1 MIASKYAA
9 EGHKVLVVSD
19 RVHFLK
25 VCHRLVG
32 DNSVCITGD
41 MDFEERE
48 KTIQQIGEKNILFGT
63 QAIFSEGI
71 SIDQLSCL
79 VLATPVNND
88 PLLTQ
93 LIGRVITV
101 SYTHLRAHET

>member
-1 MIASKYAA
+1 M
-9 EGHKVLVVSD
+9 
-19 RVHFLK
+19 
-25 VCHRLVG
+25 G
-32 DNSVCITGD
+32 DNSVCITGE

-79 VLATPVNND
+79 VLATPV
-88 PLLTQ
+88 
-93 LIGRVITV
+93 
-101 SYTHLRAHET
+101 

>member
-1 MIASKYAA
+1 M
-9 EGHKVLVVSD
+9 
-19 RVHFLK
+19 
-25 VCHRLVG
+25 
-32 DNSVCITGD
+32 
-41 MDFEERE
+41 
-48 KTIQQIGEKNILFGT
+48 FGT

-93 LIGRVITV
+93 LIGRVIRKKEGKRQPKV
-101 SYTHLRAHET
+101 VDIHLKGKTASSQS